1 MRARS
6 IVMALIALC
15 AATAGAQKP
24 GRLGANLTALTSELA
39 RVAGLG
45 PDRSGAIVAN
55 VLPKTPAAAAGLRPG
70 DVIVAID
77 GRPVEGPH
85 HATDLIGFHE
95 IGETVSLSVMRNG
108 RPLAI
113 SARLAEVADEE
124 LRRPVVE
131 GEQVQAAIAILEAR
145 IAELEKRV
153 ARLESRR

>member
-6 IVMALIALC
+6 LVVAFMVLC
-15 AATAGAQKP
+15 ASRAGAQKH
-24 GRLGANLTALTSELA
+24 GRLGANLTALTPELA

-45 PDRSGAIVAN
+45 PDSFGAIVAN
-55 VLPKTPAAAAGLRPG
+55 VLPKTPASAAGLRPG

-108 RPLAI
+108 KPLGL
-113 SARLAEVADEE
+113 SARVADVVDEE

-145 IAELEKRV
+145 IVELEKRV
-153 ARLESRR
+153 ARLEGRR